1 MKAARVHRFGDA
13 LQIDD
18 VPEPQPGPG
27 EVSIDI
33 EFVAVNPLDVW
44 VTQGTV
50 AGGSQPLPF
59 IPGIE
64 AVGVVDGRR
73 YVVDASNFGTARDG
87 LYRERAAVPRAAL
100 IPVSESADPAQA
112 AAMPVTGRT
121 AWWLV
126 NQVAPVSEADR
137 VIVLGASGGVGSLV
151 VQLAKGRGAVV
162 WGQTSSQEKVES
174 ITEAGADRA
183 VVANADNLAVQLA
196 ELAPTIAF
204 DALGGRF
211 TRVLVG
217 ALGMGGRIVLVATSS
232 DPEATLDLRTLY
244 RKGRQP
250 APRLRATTSATGRRR
265 GGAGRTGGR
274 ASEGTGRRGVATGSR
289 SRGSPPHTDQSR
301 QREAAP
307 ATLMQ
312 RSRFSGIRLGEA
324 VASQRSIDQRV
335 GLPDSRST
343 FW

>member
-1 MKAARVHRFGDA
+1 MKAARVHRFGDP

-18 VPEPQPGPG
+18 IPEPEPRPG

-50 AGGSQPLPF
+50 AGGSQLLPF

-64 AVGVVDGRR
+64 AVGVVDDRR

-100 IPVSESADPAQA
+100 IPVAENLDPAQA

-126 NQVAPVSEADR
+126 NEVAPVSEADR
-137 VIVLGASGGVGSLV
+137 IIVLGASGGVGSLV
-151 VQLAKGRGAVV
+151 VQLAKLRGAVV
-162 WGQTSSQEKVES
+162 WGQTSSPEKAES
-174 ITEAGADRA
+174 ITGAGADRA
-183 VVANADNLAVQLA
+183 VVASADTLAAQLA
-196 ELAPTIAF
+196 ELTPTIAF

-211 TRVLVG
+211 TQVLID
-217 ALGMGGRIVLVATSS
+217 ALGMGGRIGLVGTSS

-244 RKGRQP
+244 RKGVSLLP
-250 APRLRATTSATGRRR
+250 
-265 GGAGRTGGR
+265 
-274 ASEGTGRRGVATGSR
+274 GSV
-289 SRGSPPHTDQSR
+289 PPHR
-301 QREAAP
+301 QRAAVEAALDELTAGHLKVP
-307 ATLMQ
+307 VDEVLPLDRAA
-312 RSRFSGIRLGEA
+312 EA
-324 VASQRSIDQRV
+324 HHRILTKAVRGKLLLR
-335 GLPDSRST
+335 P
-343 FW
+343 

>member
-1 MKAARVHRFGDA
+1 MGVVKAARVHRFGDP

-18 VPEPQPGPG
+18 VPEAQTGPG

-50 AGGSQPLPF
+50 ARGSQPLPF

-64 AVGVVDGRR
+64 AVGMVDGRR
-73 YVVDASNFGTARDG
+73 YVVDASNFGTTRDG
-87 LYRERAAVPRAAL
+87 LYRERASVPWAAL
-100 IPVSESADPAQA
+100 IPVPMSVDPAQA

-137 VIVLGASGGVGSLV
+137 VVVLGASGGVGSLV

-162 WGQTSSQEKVES
+162 WGQTSSPEKAKT
-174 ITEAGADRA
+174 ITGAGADRA
-183 VVANADNLAVQLA
+183 VVANAGNLAAQLA

-211 TRVLVG
+211 TRVLVD
-217 ALGMGGRIVLVATSS
+217 ALSMGGRIGLVGTSS

-244 RKGRQP
+244 RKGVSLLP
-250 APRLRATTSATGRRR
+250 
-265 GGAGRTGGR
+265 
-274 ASEGTGRRGVATGSR
+274 GSV
-289 SRGSPPHTDQSR
+289 PPHR
-301 QREAAP
+301 QRAAVEAALDELVAGHLKVP
-307 ATLMQ
+307 VDEVLPLDRAA
-312 RSRFSGIRLGEA
+312 EA
-324 VASQRSIDQRV
+324 HHRILTKAVRGKLLLR
-335 GLPDSRST
+335 P
-343 FW
+343 

>member
-100 IPVSESADPAQA
+100 IPVSESVDPAQA

-244 RKGRQP
+244 RKGVSLLP
-250 APRLRATTSATGRRR
+250 
-265 GGAGRTGGR
+265 
-274 ASEGTGRRGVATGSR
+274 GSV
-289 SRGSPPHTDQSR
+289 PPHR
-301 QREAAP
+301 QRAAVEAALDELVAGHLKVP
-307 ATLMQ
+307 VDEVLPLDRAAEAHRRILTKAV
-312 RSRFSGIRLGEA
+312 SGKLLLR
-324 VASQRSIDQRV
+324 
-335 GLPDSRST
+335 P
-343 FW
+343 